1 FGGQDRIISDSASDY
16 ASNESDAM
24 QIGAEGASSP
34 SGSVDHVVDGEQG
47 PSRPPSGGRR
57 AARPMLIWPRPR
69 EPDRR
74 CEMTDV
80 LPVLRDIASSLVLLL
95 GTQTL
100 TATLL
105 LLGAA
110 TLVAAVAAATARWG
124 TPLVVGTAARPVD

>member
-1 FGGQDRIISDSASDY
+1 
-16 ASNESDAM
+16 
-24 QIGAEGASSP
+24 
-34 SGSVDHVVDGEQG
+34 
-47 PSRPPSGGRR
+47 
-57 AARPMLIWPRPR
+57 
-69 EPDRR
+69 
-74 CEMTDV
+74 MTDV

-124 TPLVVGTAARPVD
+124 TPLVVGTAARPVDRLRDAVDTGPAVTQSDPDAPGSARPRAPGLLLG